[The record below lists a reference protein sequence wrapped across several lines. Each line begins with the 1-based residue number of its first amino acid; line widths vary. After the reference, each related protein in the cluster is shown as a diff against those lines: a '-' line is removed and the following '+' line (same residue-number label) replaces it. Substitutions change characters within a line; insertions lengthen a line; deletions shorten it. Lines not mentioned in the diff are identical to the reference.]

1 MGIESAIASKVG
13 GGNDKGG
20 LAGSLVT
27 AGATYLGNK
36 KTNAAQKK
44 AVEEANRVAQA
55 ETTARLGYLESGAD
69 KARGY
74 LEPAYGRGMD
84 AQQRAYEQALALQG
98 QTFRPTIDAMQGG
111 NLAAQRQ
118 ILAGLPMQRAA
129 ILGGKIDYSQLQPY
143 QQNIDMSAMQ
153 GLFNPQAMQF
163 RPQAPMQTPMQAPMQ
178 APQEQ
183 MSPEMIAYM
192 NGGGY

>member
-1 MGIESAIASKVG
+1 MGIETAVAAAAIS
-13 GGNDKGG
+13 
-20 LAGSLVT
+20 
-27 AGATYLGNK
+27 AGANLIGNK
-36 KTNAAQKK
+36 MTNTAQKK
-44 AVEEANRVAQA
+44 AAAEANQIAQA
-55 ETTARLGYLESGAD
+55 KTTAGL
-69 KARGY
+69 GY
-74 LEPAYGRGMD
+74 LEPAYNKGMD
-84 AQQRAYEQALALQG
+84 AQQRAYEQSLALQG

-143 QQNIDMSAMQ
+143 QQNIDTSAMQ

-163 RPQAPMQTPMQAPMQ
+163 RPQQ

-192 NGGGY
+192 NSMQNGGY

>member
-1 MGIESAIASKVG
+1 MGIESAIASKSG
-13 GGNDKGG
+13 GSDKGG
-20 LAGSLVT
+20 IAGSLIT

-55 ETTARLGYLESGAD
+55 ETTARLGYLESGAN
-69 KARGY
+69 KALGY

-111 NLAAQRQ
+111 NLAAQRA

-129 ILGGKIDYSQLQPY
+129 MLGGKIDYSQLQPY
-143 QQNIDMSAMQ
+143 QQNIDTSAMQ

-163 RPQAPMQTPMQAPMQ
+163 RPQAPMQA
-178 APQEQ
+178 QEQ
-183 MSPEMIAYM
+183 MSPEMIAYLNSM
-192 NGGGY
+192 QNGGYS

>member
-1 MGIESAIASKVG
+1 MAMQ
-13 GGNDKGG
+13 
-20 LAGSLVT
+20 LAVAAAT

-36 KTNAAQKK
+36 KTNAANKK
-44 AVEEANRVAQA
+44 AAEEANRVEQA
-55 ETTARLGYLESGAD
+55 KTTAMLGYLEPAYN
-69 KARGY
+69 KASGY
-74 LEPAYGRGMD
+74 LEPAYGQGMD

-111 NLAAQRQ
+111 NVAAQRA

-143 QQNIDMSAMQ
+143 QQNIDTSAMQ

-163 RPQAPMQTPMQAPMQ
+163 GRQPKMQAPMQ

-183 MSPEMIAYM
+183 MSPEMIAYYNSM
-192 NGGGY
+192 QNGGYS

>member
-1 MGIESAIASKVG
+1 MGIETAIAVG
-13 GGNDKGG
+13 TS
-20 LAGSLVT
+20 LAKKKI
-27 AGATYLGNK
+27 AGAVIGAGASLIGNK
-36 KTNAAQKK
+36 MTNTAQKES
-44 AVEEANRVAQA
+44 AAEANRVEQA
-55 ETTARLGYLESGAD
+55 KTTAGL
-69 KARGY
+69 GY

-111 NLAAQRQ
+111 NVAAQRA

-143 QQNIDMSAMQ
+143 QQNIDTSAMQ

-163 RPQAPMQTPMQAPMQ
+163 RPQAQ

-183 MSPEMIAYM
+183 MSPEMIAYINSM
-192 NGGGY
+192 QNGGYS

>member
-1 MGIESAIASKVG
+1 MGIETAVAAAAIS
-13 GGNDKGG
+13 
-20 LAGSLVT
+20 
-27 AGATYLGNK
+27 AGANLIGNK
-36 KTNAAQKK
+36 MTNTAQKK
-44 AVEEANRVAQA
+44 AVAEANRVEQA
-55 ETTARLGYLESGAD
+55 KTTARLGYLEPAYN
-69 KARGY
+69 KASGY
-74 LEPAYGRGMD
+74 LEPAYGQGMD

-163 RPQAPMQTPMQAPMQ
+163 RPQAPMQTPMQTPMQAPMQ

-183 MSPEMIAYM
+183 MSPEMIAYYNSM
-192 NGGGY
+192 QNGGYS

>member
-1 MGIESAIASKVG
+1 MAMQ
-13 GGNDKGG
+13 
-20 LAGSLVT
+20 LAVAAAT

-36 KTNAAQKK
+36 KKNAADKK
-44 AVEEANRVAQA
+44 AVEEANRFEQA
-55 ETTARLGYLESGAD
+55 KTTAGL
-69 KARGY
+69 GY
-74 LEPAYGRGMD
+74 LEPAYNRGMD
-84 AQQRAYEQALALQG
+84 AQQKAYEQSLALQG

-111 NLAAQRQ
+111 NVAAQRA

-163 RPQAPMQTPMQAPMQ
+163 RPQAKAPMQ

-192 NGGGY
+192 NSNGGGY

>member
-1 MGIESAIASKVG
+1 MAMQ
-13 GGNDKGG
+13 
-20 LAGSLVT
+20 LAVAAAT

-36 KTNAAQKK
+36 KTNAANKK
-44 AVEEANRVAQA
+44 AAEEANRVEQA
-55 ETTARLGYLESGAD
+55 KTTAMLGYLESGAD

-163 RPQAPMQTPMQAPMQ
+163 RPQAPMQTPMQAP
-178 APQEQ
+178 QEQ
-183 MSPEMIAYM
+183 MSPEMIAYYNSM
-192 NGGGY
+192 QNGGYS

>member
-1 MGIESAIASKVG
+1 MAMQ
-13 GGNDKGG
+13 
-20 LAGSLVT
+20 LAVAAAT

-44 AVEEANRVAQA
+44 AAEEANRVA
-55 ETTARLGYLESGAD
+55 ESRTTAGL
-69 KARGY
+69 GY
-74 LEPAYGRGMD
+74 LEPAYNRGMD
-84 AQQRAYEQALALQG
+84 AQQRAYEQSLALQG

-111 NLAAQRQ
+111 NLAAQRA

-143 QQNIDMSAMQ
+143 QQNIDTSAMQ
-153 GLFNPQAMQF
+153 GLFNPQPF
-163 RPQAPMQTPMQAPMQ
+163 RPQAPMQGSMQA
-178 APQEQ
+178 QEQ

-192 NGGGY
+192 NSNGGGY

>member
-1 MGIESAIASKVG
+1 MGIESAIASKG
-13 GGNDKGG
+13 GGSDKGG
-20 LAGSLVT
+20 IAGSLIT

-55 ETTARLGYLESGAD
+55 NTTARLGYI
-69 KARGY
+69 
-74 LEPAYGRGMD
+74 EPAYGKAMD

-111 NLAAQRQ
+111 NLAAQRA

-143 QQNIDMSAMQ
+143 QQNIDTSAMQ
-153 GLFNPQAMQF
+153 GLFNPQPF
-163 RPQAPMQTPMQAPMQ
+163 RPQAPMQGSMQA
-178 APQEQ
+178 QEQ
-183 MSPEMIAYM
+183 MSPEMIAYINSM
-192 NGGGY
+192 QNGGYS

>member
-1 MGIESAIASKVG
+1 MAMQ
-13 GGNDKGG
+13 
-20 LAGSLVT
+20 LAVAAAT

-36 KTNAAQKK
+36 KTNAANKK
-44 AVEEANRVAQA
+44 AAEEANRFAQSR
-55 ETTARLGYLESGAD
+55 TTAGL
-69 KARGY
+69 GY
-74 LEPAYGRGMD
+74 LEPAYNKGMD
-84 AQQRAYEQALALQG
+84 AQQRAYEQSLALQG

-111 NLAAQRQ
+111 NLAAQRA

-143 QQNIDMSAMQ
+143 QQNIDTSAMQ

-163 RPQAPMQTPMQAPMQ
+163 RPQAQQ

-192 NGGGY
+192 NSMQNGGGY

>member
-1 MGIESAIASKVG
+1 MGIETAVAAAAIS
-13 GGNDKGG
+13 
-20 LAGSLVT
+20 
-27 AGATYLGNK
+27 AGANLIGNK
-36 KTNAAQKK
+36 MTNTAQKK
-44 AVEEANRVAQA
+44 AAAEANRVA
-55 ETTARLGYLESGAD
+55 ESRTTAGL
-69 KARGY
+69 GY

-111 NLAAQRQ
+111 NLAAQRA

-143 QQNIDMSAMQ
+143 QQNIDTSAMQ

-163 RPQAPMQTPMQAPMQ
+163 RPQAQAPMQ
-178 APQEQ
+178 APEQ
-183 MSPEMIAYM
+183 MSPEMIAYLQSM
-192 NGGGY
+192 QNGGYS

>member
-1 MGIESAIASKVG
+1 MGIESAIASKAG

-20 LAGSLVT
+20 IAGSLVT

-44 AVEEANRVAQA
+44 AVEEANRVEQA
-55 ETTARLGYLESGAD
+55 KTTARLGYI
-69 KARGY
+69 
-74 LEPAYGRGMD
+74 EPAYGKAMD

-111 NLAAQRQ
+111 NVAAQRA

-143 QQNIDMSAMQ
+143 QQNIDTSAMQ

-163 RPQAPMQTPMQAPMQ
+163 RPQQ

-183 MSPEMIAYM
+183 MSPEMIAYIKSM
-192 NGGGY
+192 QNGGY

>member
-1 MGIESAIASKVG
+1 MAMQ
-13 GGNDKGG
+13 
-20 LAGSLVT
+20 LAVAAAT

-36 KTNAAQKK
+36 KKNAADKK
-44 AVEEANRVAQA
+44 AVEEANRFEQA
-55 ETTARLGYLESGAD
+55 KTTAGL
-69 KARGY
+69 GY

-84 AQQRAYEQALALQG
+84 AQQRAYEQSLALQG

-111 NLAAQRQ
+111 NVAAQRA

-143 QQNIDMSAMQ
+143 QQNIDTSAMQ

-163 RPQAPMQTPMQAPMQ
+163 RPQAQAPMQ
-178 APQEQ
+178 APEQ

-192 NGGGY
+192 NSNGGGY

>member
-1 MGIESAIASKVG
+1 MGIETAV
-13 GGNDKGG
+13 
-20 LAGSLVT
+20 
-27 AGATYLGNK
+27 AGAAIGAGANLISNK
-36 KTNAAQKK
+36 KTNKANKNAAT
-44 AVEEANRVAQA
+44 EANRVAQA
-55 ETTARLGYLESGAD
+55 RTTAAL
-69 KARGY
+69 GY
-74 LEPAYGRGMD
+74 LEPAYNKAMD
-84 AQQRAYEQALALQG
+84 AQQRSYEQSLALQG

-143 QQNIDMSAMQ
+143 QQNIDTSAMQ

-163 RPQAPMQTPMQAPMQ
+163 RPQQQAQQ

-183 MSPEMIAYM
+183 MSPEMINYLNFM
-192 NGGGY
+192 RNGGGY